1 MVNLLLSVEN
11 VIHMEHKSPVEYL
24 VSAERVDAQGGI
36 ADCKSAKIAL
46 DTDLAGRA
54 DAFNPAE
61 LFLAAIAAC
70 MLKGIERV
78 MPMLKFQ
85 LRSVTVRLTGRRQ
98 DAPPKMIGVEYELWV
113 ETEEPERRLELL
125 HRNVRNFGTIFNTV
139 LAACPLEGMIH
150 RGLPPWRR
158 DASRSADLPE
168 AR

>member
-1 MVNLLLSVEN
+1 MGQIQHEPTGGMPAN
-11 VIHMEHKSPVEYL
+11 EYI
-24 VSAERVDAQGGI
+24 VTAQRVDAAGSLAQ
-36 ADCKSAKIAL
+36 CKDAQIVL
-46 DTDLAGRA
+46 DTALPGRA

-113 ETEEPERRLELL
+113 ETEEPERRLDLL

-139 LAACPLEGMIH
+139 LAACPLEGTIH
-150 RGLPPWRR
+150 RGLPPWR
-158 DASRSADLPE
+158 E
-168 AR
+168 AKRGGDTAEAGT

>member
-1 MVNLLLSVEN
+1 
-11 VIHMEHKSPVEYL
+11 
-24 VSAERVDAQGGI
+24 
-36 ADCKSAKIAL
+36 
-46 DTDLAGRA
+46 
-54 DAFNPAE
+54 
-61 LFLAAIAAC
+61 

-85 LRSVTVRLTGRRQ
+85 LRSVAVRLTGRRQ

-113 ETEEPERRLELL
+113 ETEEPDRRLDLL

-139 LAACPLEGMIH
+139 LAACPLEGTIH